1 VTAIADRIRVW
12 EDPAAD
18 EVGSSVE
25 EFLQRLEGP
34 TWLQTPG
41 RDRSRSRAFVTLLHG
56 NEPSGT
62 RALHAWLRSGA
73 RPAVDLVAF
82 VGTVQTALT
91 LPHFSHRTLPA
102 RRDLNRCFQ
111 PPFLGLEGQLASE
124 LLQRLRELQPE
135 ALIDLHNTSG
145 AGPAYGVTTRLDA
158 KHEALTAF
166 FARRLIHTRL
176 RLGALVEATEE
187 DCPTVTIECGGV
199 GETRSDE
206 IALEGLTRYAAADP
220 LFEEDARPL
229 MSVLRDPI
237 RVELRKGA
245 RIAYGPEP
253 VADVDL
259 TLCADLERHNFGI
272 LNTGELLGWL
282 GPAGV
287 DALVARDADGR
298 ERTSELFEAHEGCLR
313 VARPLEPLM
322 VTTDLRVAMS
332 DCLFYVVFPEAGVSA
347 TDSEPVLSDIEDRS
361 DMEGAA

>member
-1 VTAIADRIRVW
+1 MTEDAGPIRIW
-12 EDPAAD
+12 ENPAPD
-18 EVGSSVE
+18 EVGSDVE
-25 EFLQRLEGP
+25 DFLQRLGGT
-34 TWLQTPG
+34 TWLHIPG

-73 RPAVDLVAF
+73 RPAVDLVAL

-91 LPHFSHRTLPA
+91 VPHFSHRTLPA
-102 RRDLNRCFQ
+102 RRDLNRSFR
-111 PPFLGLEGQLASE
+111 PPFLGLEGQVASE
-124 LLQRLRELQPE
+124 LLRRLRELRPE

-158 KHEALTAF
+158 RHEALTAF
-166 FARRLIHTRL
+166 FARRLIYTRL

-187 DCPTVTIECGGV
+187 DFPTVTVECGGV
-199 GETRSDE
+199 GDTRSDE

-220 LFEEDARPL
+220 LFDEDARPL

-237 RVELRKGA
+237 RVELRQGA

-253 VADVDL
+253 VEDVDL
-259 TLCADLERHNFGI
+259 TLCADLERHNFGL

-282 GPAGV
+282 GPAGP

-298 ERTSELFEAHEGCLR
+298 DRTSELFEAHEGCLR

-322 VTTDLRVAMS
+322 VTTNLRVAMS
-332 DCLFYVVFPEAGVSA
+332 DCLFYVVFPETAVRA
-347 TDSEPVLSDIEDRS
+347 ADSEPVLSDVEDCS
-361 DMEGAA
+361 DLGGAA